1 MCGIFGRFARS
12 GLTGDVQPLID
23 ATNMLAHRGPD
34 DGTWWREEPFFL
46 GHRRL
51 SIIDLS
57 LGTQPMAA
65 NDGRFVIVLNG
76 EIYNYVELREEL
88 RTRGAGFNTE
98 SDTEV
103 ALQAY
108 RVWGTEMPNHLVGM
122 FALAIVDRQEKSLFL
137 ARDRF
142 GEKPLFIMESVQ
154 TITFASEFAALASL
168 PDFDR
173 QMDRLALCEY
183 LCLNYVPGQRTMTPS
198 VRRLTPGTW
207 RLYHERSVRD
217 GVYWSPQQ
225 IQSDA
230 SHPSIEDATDELK
243 VRIDRSVR
251 IAMRSDV
258 PVTLFLSGGIDSSI
272 VAESAARQRNLKHAY
287 CLDFSEGGFSEW
299 PNAAKVA
306 SKLGLELRRVVL
318 TAEALQDIGRLLEHV
333 DDPLGDSSALAVW
346 TLARSVS
353 EDYKVAVT
361 GDGGDELF
369 GGYLTYKATAAHQA
383 ISSVLP
389 AVVRR
394 RISWAARLIPA
405 TDGKVTAT
413 YKLMRFLR
421 ALDLPSPEAHFSWN
435 GTWLPAQAAKLLEAD
450 DDAESATTVLRDLA
464 RRHRLDAPLHF
475 GALQR
480 VDAGDYLPNDILTKV
495 DRMTMAHGVESR
507 APFLIPDVAEYA
519 LSLPDRLKSTTF
531 GPPKRILRWLATK
544 LYGPE
549 IGNARKQGF
558 SIPIHRWLRGPMRPL
573 LEDLLSAESLRPLGL
588 LNTQALLDAKM
599 RHLDGRDQLGFEL
612 WGVMVLVAWHRA
624 RIQCRPRPRG
634 GESRLREIELPLG
647 QTPKSGRR

>member
-12 GLTGDVQPLID
+12 GRIGDVQPFID

-34 DGTWWREEPFFL
+34 DGTWWCEEPFFL

-57 LGTQPMAA
+57 LGIQPMAT
-65 NDGRFVIVLNG
+65 DGGRFVIVFNG
-76 EIYNYVELREEL
+76 EIYNYVELRQEL
-88 RTRGAGFNTE
+88 RSTGADFNTL

-108 RVWGTEMPNHLVGM
+108 RVWGTEMPNHLIGM
-122 FALAIVDRQEKSLFL
+122 FALAIVDRQEQTLFL

-142 GEKPLFIMESVQ
+142 GEKPLF
-154 TITFASEFAALASL
+154 
-168 PDFDR
+168 DR
-173 QMDRLALCEY
+173 QVDRVALSEY
-183 LCLNYVPGQRTMTPS
+183 LCLNYVPGQRTMSPG
-198 VRRLTPGTW
+198 VRRLMPGTW
-207 RLYHERSVRD
+207 RLYHTQSSRD
-217 GVYWSPQQ
+217 GVYWSPER
-225 IQSDA
+225 IQPEA
-230 SHPSIEDATDELK
+230 SHTSIEAAAEELQ
-243 VRIDRSVR
+243 VRIDSSVR

-258 PVTLFLSGGIDSSI
+258 PVTLLLSGGIDSSI
-272 VAESAARQRNLKHAY
+272 IAESAVRQQKLKHAY

-299 PNAAKVA
+299 QQAAKVA
-306 SKLGLELRRVVL
+306 SKLGLELRRVTL
-318 TAEALQDIGRLLEHV
+318 TSKALQDFTRIVEHV

-353 EDYKVAVT
+353 EDYKVAIT

-369 GGYLTYKATAAHQA
+369 GGYLTYKATAFHQA
-383 ISSVLP
+383 NSGVMP
-389 AVVRR
+389 AIVRR
-394 RISWAARLIPA
+394 QISWAASLIPV

-421 ALDLPSPEAHFSWN
+421 ALDLPSAEAHFSWN
-435 GTWLPAQAAKLLEAD
+435 GTWLPTQAAKLLGTDIEVD
-450 DDAESATTVLRDLA
+450 SATSVLRDLA
-464 RRHRLDAPLHF
+464 MRHRLAPPLHL

-480 VDAGDYLPNDILTKV
+480 VDAGDDLPNDILTKV

-507 APFLIPDVAEYA
+507 APFLIPDIAEYA
-519 LSLPDRLKSTTF
+519 LSLPDGLKSTTF

-549 IGNARKQGF
+549 IGKAKKQGF

-573 LEDLLSAESLRPLGL
+573 LNDLVSTESLRPLSV
-588 LNTQALLDAKM
+588 LNAQAVLDAKV
-599 RHLDGRDQLGFEL
+599 RHLDGSEQLGFEL
-612 WGVMVLVAWHRA
+612 WGIMVLVAWHRA
-624 RIQCRPRPRG
+624 RIQTRPRPSG
-634 GESRLREIELPLG
+634 NESRLREIKIPLG
-647 QTPKSGRR
+647 QTSQSGGR